1 MVGVPQSTSELVA
14 RSFDR
19 ILLVKPSSLGDV
31 IHALPVLHGLRTRYP
46 SSKIDWLIAAPYAP
60 LVESHPDLD
69 EVVRF
74 DRLRFGSIGRN
85 PRATWEFVRFVRAL
99 RRRSYD
105 LVIDLQGLFR
115 TGFLSWASG
124 AGVRIGLGEAREG
137 SGLFYTHRTT
147 GSDRATH
154 AVDRYYRVAQL
165 LGFADVPVELRLDV
179 DESLRA
185 EVSRLLEEMGWS
197 RAQRLVAVVPGARWE
212 TKVWPPERFSE
223 TIDALQRDD
232 SVCCVLLGSHNDVAV
247 CERIASCCT
256 GRRPLN
262 LTGRTGVQELAAVVA
277 ASDLVICQDSAAAHL
292 AVASGRPLVCMM
304 GPTDPTRTGPYR
316 RLADVVRL
324 KLDCAPCF
332 FRRLRQCP
340 HDHRCMRELSADP
353 VVAAARRALAEAAP
367 STTVAQNAVPPPISF
382 G

>member
-46 SSKIDWLIAAPYAP
+46 NSKIDWLIAAPYAP

-74 DRLRFGSIGRN
+74 DRQRFASIGRN

-124 AGVRIGLGEAREG
+124 AAVRIGLGEAREG
-137 SGLFYTHRTT
+137 SGVFYTHRTT

-154 AVDRYYRVAQL
+154 AVDRYYRVGQL
-165 LGFADVPVELRLDV
+165 LGFADVPVEFRLNV
-179 DESLRA
+179 DDSVGA
-185 EVSRLLEEMGWS
+185 AVSRLLEEMGWS
-197 RAQRLVAVVPGARWE
+197 HAQRLVAVVPGARWE

-223 TIDALQRDD
+223 TIDALQRDE
-232 SVCCVLLGSHNDVAV
+232 SVCCVLLGSHHDVAACKRV
-247 CERIASCCT
+247 ASCCSR
-256 GRRPLN
+256 RRPLN
-262 LTGRTGVQELAAVVA
+262 LAGRTGVRELAAVVA

-292 AVASGRPLVCMM
+292 AVASGRPLVCMI

-340 HDHRCMRELSADP
+340 HEHRCMKDLSADP
-353 VVAAARRALAEAAP
+353 VVAAARRALAGTIP
-367 STTVAQNAVPPPISF
+367 STMAAKDVVSPRTPF